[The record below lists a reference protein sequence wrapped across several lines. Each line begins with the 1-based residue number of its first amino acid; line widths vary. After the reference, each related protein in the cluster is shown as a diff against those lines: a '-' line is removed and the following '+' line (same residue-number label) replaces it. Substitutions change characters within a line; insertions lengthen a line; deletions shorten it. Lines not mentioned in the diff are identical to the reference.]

1 MKVVV
6 DVFGSLMLVG
16 FFAAMIMCIRL
27 GIPGIK
33 ESDNMTDKV
42 LYGVLAAVGVIGIV
56 VMLVALYCCVVRA
69 KL

>member
-16 FFAAMIMCIRL
+16 FFAAMIKCIRL
-27 GIPGIK
+27 GISGIK

-56 VMLVALYCCVVRA
+56 VMLVALYFCVVRA